1 MYETPSLH
9 KFGYSS
15 EQLKLRE
22 YQELKDMI
30 KSQEKLAQITHSKL
44 KEDLQRDFENDI
56 ENQEKLIEEKMLDA
70 TASAVAIAKTHQ
82 TLDPQEIQ
90 DVLLNTKLM
99 NDIYSQF
106 SDLSKTINKLEQNM
120 KKSFTEQKTALVN
133 EVLNLIHNNSFEM
146 LTVRNLKFMSQVG
159 QAGMILNEDEIN
171 KIFNSLDQN
180 KITITNNIIQLL
192 YDKGLFD
199 SFPNKDQAF
208 ANYLTFSESYLKEKY
223 GKTIPTSDGEYYLS
237 DLEYSTRQS
246 ILESLKKDSYKD
258 LVDMKHRMK
267 LTPTEINFILYD

>member
-56 ENQEKLIEEKMLDA
+56 ENQEKLIEEKILD
-70 TASAVAIAKTHQ
+70 AVAIAKGHQ

-120 KKSFTEQKTALVN
+120 KKSFAEQRTALRSFAVN

-146 LTVRNLKFMSQVG
+146 STVRNLKFMSQVG

-237 DLEYSTRQS
+237 DLEYSARQS
-246 ILESLKKDSYKD
+246 ILESLKKDNFKD

>member
-22 YQELKDMI
+22 YQELKGMI

-56 ENQEKLIEEKMLDA
+56 ENQVDEKMLDA
-70 TASAVAIAKTHQ
+70 KAHQ

-106 SDLSKTINKLEQNM
+106 SDLSKTINKLEQSM
-120 KKSFTEQKTALVN
+120 KKSFAEQRTALVN

-146 LTVRNLKFMSQVG
+146 LTVRNLKFLSSVG
-159 QAGMILNEDEIN
+159 QAGMISNENEIN
-171 KIFNSLDQN
+171 NSLNSLDQN

-223 GKTIPTSDGEYYLS
+223 GKTIPTSDGEFYLS

>member
-30 KSQEKLAQITHSKL
+30 KSQEKLAQITHFKL

-56 ENQEKLIEEKMLDA
+56 ENQEKLIEEKILD
-70 TASAVAIAKTHQ
+70 AVAIAKGHQ
-82 TLDPQEIQ
+82 TLDPQENQ

-106 SDLSKTINKLEQNM
+106 SDLSRTINKLEQNM
-120 KKSFTEQKTALVN
+120 KKSFAEQRTALVN

>member
-56 ENQEKLIEEKMLDA
+56 DNQVEEKMLDA
-70 TASAVAIAKTHQ
+70 TASAVAIAKAHQ

-106 SDLSKTINKLEQNM
+106 SDLSKTINKLEQSM
-120 KKSFTEQKTALVN
+120 KKSFAEQRTALVN

-171 KIFNSLDQN
+171 NILNSLDQN

-208 ANYLTFSESYLKEKY
+208 ANYLTFSETYLLEKY

-246 ILESLKKDSYKD
+246 ILESLKKDNFKD